1 MKNGRLFFPRVL
13 TLVQAANESYLFS
26 KPAERARHSTSSNCT
41 LSAPVL
47 AYGSA
52 PRVPALSAIRPL
64 KQGIPLK
71 TVLVG
76 LASLQPC
83 FGGIYSARL
92 QARLETKSR
101 ATKGARLRLKT
112 YVMRHAP
119 GYSLFPVYRKLK
131 ESHFYRNA
139 QSLCQGWPQILLFLK
154 RRKTSGTHAYSC

>member
-64 KQGIPLK
+64 KPGILFQK
-71 TVLVG
+71 VLVG

-83 FGGIYSARL
+83 FGVVIAHGC
-92 QARLETKSR
+92 SR
-101 ATKGARLRLKT
+101 AWKPNRAPQKARDF
-112 YVMRHAP
+112 A
-119 GYSLFPVYRKLK
+119 
-131 ESHFYRNA
+131 
-139 QSLCQGWPQILLFLK
+139 
-154 RRKTSGTHAYSC
+154 

>member
-1 MKNGRLFFPRVL
+1 MIGHSSLVTSNG
-13 TLVQAANESYLFS
+13 
-26 KPAERARHSTSSNCT
+26 KRAGTAYNCT

-47 AYGSA
+47 ASGSA
-52 PRVPALSAIRPL
+52 PRVSALSALRPL
-64 KQGIPLK
+64 KLGIPLK

-112 YVMRHAP
+112 YVRRN
-119 GYSLFPVYRKLK
+119 GCVRISL
-131 ESHFYRNA
+131 
-139 QSLCQGWPQILLFLK
+139 
-154 RRKTSGTHAYSC
+154 

>member
-1 MKNGRLFFPRVL
+1 MSSKFILTHGGFLSRVKNQGFP
-13 TLVQAANESYLFS
+13 ASFESGPQSSVSLICSRSFLNSLLESPKILCRSTYAFASPRRQTPSPLL
-26 KPAERARHSTSSNCT
+26 ATSSNCT

-47 AYGSA
+47 ASGSA
-52 PRVPALSAIRPL
+52 PRVSALSALRPL
-64 KQGIPLK
+64 KLGIPLK

-112 YVMRHAP
+112 YVRC
-119 GYSLFPVYRKLK
+119 
-131 ESHFYRNA
+131 HFLVR
-139 QSLCQGWPQILLFLK
+139 
-154 RRKTSGTHAYSC
+154 T

>member
-112 YVMRHAP
+112 YVR
-119 GYSLFPVYRKLK
+119 
-131 ESHFYRNA
+131 RNWA
-139 QSLCQGWPQILLFLK
+139 HCLIENDK
-154 RRKTSGTHAYSC
+154 R